1 MPLSDNSTICV
12 CFGLVVIDWQFYSP
26 WIMSFL
32 CLAGFVIFNWIPEI
46 VYFTWLGAGYFWSL
60 MNVPELCSGLGL
72 VYLPAAWS
80 FLVLPLWFIK
90 WVWSSVYFKNDDFPL
105 LKQDSPD
112 RSNQRP
118 WITSFSRVAGGK
130 GRSSHRVTVAATVPS
145 TPFGWFTSQP
155 VARALTTAVR
165 SAGGGPH
172 TSGFSPGVSFP
183 SPALHLRGPTRL
195 GLTKC
200 STPSPAL
207 RDLAGSARLFP
218 LGLSWDAEGR
228 EPRQPQVSA
237 HFLPISRWS
246 LSLIIWGPVL

>member
-1 MPLSDNSTICV
+1 
-12 CFGLVVIDWQFYSP
+12 
-26 WIMSFL
+26 
-32 CLAGFVIFNWIPEI
+32 
-46 VYFTWLGAGYFWSL
+46 
-60 MNVPELCSGLGL
+60 MNVPELCSGLEL

-165 SAGGGPH
+165 SAGGGP
-172 TSGFSPGVSFP
+172 TPPASPQGYRSPLQHCTCGVLLALVSPNAQLCLLHWGIWQVLPGSFPWDSAGTLRAVNRGSHRSQPISFP
-183 SPALHLRGPTRL
+183 S
-195 GLTKC
+195 
-200 STPSPAL
+200 
-207 RDLAGSARLFP
+207 LAGRS
-218 LGLSWDAEGR
+218 LSSSEGR
-228 EPRQPQVSA
+228 CFKN
-237 HFLPISRWS
+237 HFIYFFLKF
-246 LSLIIWGPVL
+246 